1 MSICPDSDVDNRA
14 KTKVFLSLNKG
25 LFLRGQGSNSLLDC
39 ALIYACTHVR
49 MKELENLWWQNGQV
63 YGIVCT
69 LVT

>member
-25 LFLRGQGSNSLLDC
+25 LFLRRQGSNSLLHC
-39 ALIYACTHVR
+39 ALISVCTQVG
-49 MKELENLWWQNGQV
+49 MKKLENLWWQNGQV
-63 YGIVCT
+63 YGIVST